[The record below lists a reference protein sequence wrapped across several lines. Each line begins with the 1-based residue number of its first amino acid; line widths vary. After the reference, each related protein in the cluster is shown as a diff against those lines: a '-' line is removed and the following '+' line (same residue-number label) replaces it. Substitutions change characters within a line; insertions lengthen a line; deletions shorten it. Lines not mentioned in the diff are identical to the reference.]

1 MALAHADAVQVAMTS
16 PLFAGLDESK
26 VRTIVAAAK
35 RRRYTARQI
44 VLQSSEAASH
54 LFLLIS
60 GHARDY
66 FLTDKGQRLL
76 VRWLGVG
83 AVFGLQSLGHGSRK
97 YDINTEMVRPGEI
110 LVWQRDTIQQLAI
123 KNPAVFAN
131 ALTLA
136 MDYLVH
142 YHSIHMGLASHTA
155 EQRLAQA
162 LLGLTES
169 LGQELSRGVQIDVKN
184 KHLADMANV
193 TFFTASRILSSWHR
207 NGLIVKSRGKIVL
220 RSRERLSALFA

>member
-1 MALAHADAVQVAMTS
+1 MALAHPDALQVAMTS

-26 VRTIVAAAK
+26 VRAIVAAAN
-35 RRRYTARQI
+35 RRKYNARQI
-44 VLQSSEAASH
+44 ILQSPETASH

-60 GHARDY
+60 GRARDY
-66 FLTDKGQRLL
+66 FLTNKGQRLL
-76 VRWLGVG
+76 VRWLDIG
-83 AVFGLQSLGHGSRK
+83 AVFGLQSLGQGSRT
-97 YDINTEMVRPGEI
+97 YDINTDMVRAGEI
-110 LVWQRDTIQQLAI
+110 LVWQRDTIQQIAVE
-123 KNPAVFAN
+123 NPAVFAN
-131 ALTLA
+131 ALTMA

-155 EQRLAQA
+155 EQRLARA

-169 LGQELSRGVQIDVKN
+169 PGRESGVQIDIKN

-207 NGLIVKSRGKIVL
+207 SGLIVKSRGKIVL